1 MTKLLVIEDEELIRE
16 SIVNLLNARGFSAM
30 GAEDGR
36 IGLRLAKETSPDLI
50 LCDLRMPEVDGYEVL
65 RTLRQDSI
73 TATVPF
79 ILLTAEISPD
89 VLRQG
94 QLLGANGYLTK
105 PFATADLLEAIATH
119 IKK

>member
-1 MTKLLVIEDEELIRE
+1 MARVLVIEDEELIRE
-16 SIVNLLNARGFSAM
+16 SILSLLNARGFSAI
-30 GAEDGR
+30 GAENGR
-36 IGLRLAKETSPDLI
+36 VGLRLAKDTVPDLI
-50 LCDLRMPEVDGYEVL
+50 LCDLRMPELDGYEVL
-65 RTLRQDSI
+65 KALRQDSI

-79 ILLTAEISPD
+79 ILLTAEISRD

-119 IKK
+119 LRK